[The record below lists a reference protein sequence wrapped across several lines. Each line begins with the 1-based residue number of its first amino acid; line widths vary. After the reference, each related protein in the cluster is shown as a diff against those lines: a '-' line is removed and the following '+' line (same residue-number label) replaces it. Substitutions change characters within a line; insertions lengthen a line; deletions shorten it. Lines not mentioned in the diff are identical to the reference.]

1 MPLVL
6 SKESVELLWL
16 IQPDLQNSELE
27 IKKKFDQA
35 TVSLEVNDVM
45 YLTISSDFDYIY
57 KLNPF
62 SSAYRGHTT
71 FFVFKVNASSQ
82 TVQDYLVLKLNENI
96 ESTILDEFMC
106 CLMDYTDLLDLESA
120 SLRNETLRKIFLS
133 FRRKE
138 TCTFSKDESNKQ
150 DVLNSLNFHH
160 NVYVDKDKA
169 DMITNGGQV
178 VGDGIVSLAKMASNL
193 IETIGTQIAT
203 NCEQKPAGDEAAA
216 DEEMSSDSTGSSSES
231 DSAEEEHNEAS
242 KEPKVVVQQQPG
254 LSQTPGLAQPSG
266 LGETPVEAPKSSEPS
281 KSSSSKKEHSRSHH
295 HHRGRHSKKHKRDHD
310 QDREEDDSSHRHS
323 RRHRRHARRAA
334 NLRKLNEFTRAFSQT
349 ASIAATAISTAITET
364 ASYVVP
370 AVEEYLPGVISKV
383 SGYDEE
389 TSRKMVGSTLGYGSA
404 ALNAMGSIKNSVSEG
419 VGIVGSSLT
428 AQTTQVVRSKYG
440 DEAAE
445 ETGDALE
452 AATNVAKT
460 YTTVKNCKKII

>member
-1 MPLVL
+1 M
-6 SKESVELLWL
+6 LWL

-27 IKKKFDQA
+27 IKKKFEQP

-96 ESTILDEFMC
+96 ESTALDEFMC
-106 CLMDYTDLLDLESA
+106 YLMDYTDLLDLESA

-133 FRRKE
+133 FKRKE

-160 NVYVDKDKA
+160 NVYVDKDKT
-169 DMITNGGQV
+169 DMIANGGQV

-203 NCEQKPAGDEAAA
+203 NCDQRPAGDAVA
-216 DEEMSSDSTGSSSES
+216 DEEMSEESTGSSSES
-231 DSAEEEHNEAS
+231 SSEEDHNEAS
-242 KEPKVVVQQQPG
+242 KGAGPTAVGSAEQQQKPNEAQKPG
-254 LSQTPGLAQPSG
+254 
-266 LGETPVEAPKSSEPS
+266 EEAKSASRT
-281 KSSSSKKEHSRSHH
+281 KKEHSRSH

-310 QDREEDDSSHRHS
+310 QDEEKDGSSHRHS
-323 RRHRRHARRAA
+323 KRHRRHARRAA
-334 NLRKLNEFTRAFSQT
+334 NLRRLNEFTRAFSQT
-349 ASIAATAISTAITET
+349 ATIAASAISTAITET

-370 AVEEYLPGVISKV
+370 AVEDYLPGVISKV

-404 ALNAMGSIKNSVSEG
+404 ALNAMGAIKNSVSEG

-428 AQTTQVVRSKYG
+428 SQTTQVVRSKYG
-440 DEAAE
+440 EEAAE
-445 ETGDALE
+445 QTGDALE

-460 YTTVKNCKKII
+460 YTTVKNCNKII